1 MKIYATLTRSVKM
14 TEEGEPDL
22 ENMELD
28 NQISPK
34 EASGGAKDMLDPEI
48 NVQTDTIMESAH
60 SFATTDL

>member
-1 MKIYATLTRSVKM
+1 M